1 MLRILIAE
9 TKGFSPKAAER
20 LRQLGVLELRDTP
33 KEGIK
38 NALEE
43 YDVFW
48 FRLGFRVEAAD
59 LPEHPRCRFIV
70 CPVTGLD
77 HIDLEA
83 CASKGI
89 QVLSLRGETAF
100 LNTVRATAEL
110 TLGLTLA
117 LLRRIPDAVKH
128 VQEGGWDRDPFQG
141 RELWGKTVGIAG
153 MGRLGKITAQYFR
166 AFGCKVLGF
175 DPVPFEEPGVT
186 PCQSLENLVE
196 QADIVSIH
204 INYAPENHHLFN
216 EVLFSTFKQ
225 GSVLVNTARGALV
238 DSLALLRCLENGQ
251 LSGAAL
257 DVIENE
263 HAPADSPL
271 IAYARQHEH
280 LLITPH
286 IGGNTVESFEKTEIF
301 MAGRLE
307 EELLSRMKKKT

>member
-1 MLRILIAE
+1 MTPPRRILIAE
-9 TKGFSPKAAER
+9 PKGFSQAAI
-20 LRQLGVLELRDTP
+20 QVLEGLGEVFLLDLP
-33 KEGIK
+33 KENLK
-38 NALEE
+38 EALAA

-48 FRLGFRVEAAD
+48 CRLRFQIGATD
-59 LPEHPRCRFIV
+59 LPENPRCRYIV

-89 QVLSLRGETAF
+89 QVLSLRGETTF

-117 LLRRIPDAVKH
+117 LLRKLPGAVDH
-128 VQEGGWDRDPFQG
+128 VREGGWDRDPFQG

-175 DPVPFEEPGVT
+175 DPAPFEEPGVT

-204 INYAPENHHLFN
+204 INYTPESHHLFN
-216 EVLFSTFKQ
+216 EALFSTFKQ

-238 DSLALLRCLENGQ
+238 DSLALLRCLESGH

-263 HAPADSPL
+263 QAHQNSPL
-271 IAYARQHEH
+271 VAFAREH
-280 LLITPH
+280 NNLIITPH
-286 IGGNTVESFEKTEIF
+286 IGGNTMESFEKTECF
-301 MAGRLE
+301 MAEKLKAA
-307 EELLSRMKKKT
+307 LAS